1 MLYKYSIIVPQK
13 QRNLHQIFIL
23 QFNILI
29 FFISSNERFYKIRCV
44 NNIYIEK
51 YLMVEKYTY
60 NEFDLQY
67 FDDEDNDRDINI
79 HYCNSLIDPD
89 EKFERTKEYFLKHKI
104 KTDGEPDSVT
114 WLEQVDAISILVGY
128 NKDTLNYFF
137 EKFQYNVF
145 IENNI
150 IPLFYE
156 EDGRCLFDL
165 LYSTDKNT
173 VKNIKWYDK
182 NFTLK
187 FGENGI
193 CNNDKCIR
201 EKIMKIMDNIEDYAM
216 QIIDPGNLF

>member
-1 MLYKYSIIVPQK
+1 
-13 QRNLHQIFIL
+13 
-23 QFNILI
+23 
-29 FFISSNERFYKIRCV
+29 
-44 NNIYIEK
+44 
-51 YLMVEKYTY
+51 MVEKYTY

-67 FDDEDNDRDINI
+67 FDDEDDDRDINI

-89 EKFERTKEYFLKHKI
+89 EKFERTKQYFLKHKI

-137 EKFQYNVF
+137 DKFQYNIL

-156 EDGRCLFDL
+156 EDGRCLFDV

-173 VKNIKWYDK
+173 IKNIKWCNE
-182 NFTLK
+182 NFDLK
-187 FGENGI
+187 FGENGM
-193 CNNDKCIR
+193 CDDDKRIR

-216 QIIDPGNLF
+216 QVIDPGNLF